1 MCLSLSQRMAYFIV
15 LCGGILWGTT
25 GTAQTFV
32 PETVDPFVVSTLRLS
47 ISGLVL
53 SAILFMMKRIQLR
66 NLPWKHIVIAAIAIA
81 LFQYSFFTSVRLT
94 GVAVGTVV
102 TIGSAPIF
110 TGILEWIVLRSRPSR
125 QWFIATMMAI
135 IGCGLL
141 FFNKELVIIN
151 NLGVTIA
158 LCGGFLF
165 ATYSFLNKPIVE
177 KVDAIEGVAIVFV
190 ISALLFLPFS
200 FSFSREGLFTTSG
213 ILAVLYI
220 ALITTALAY
229 VLYSVGL
236 KYIPSSSAT
245 TLALAEPFTAA
256 ILSVV
261 IVGEVLNFSAWFGV
275 FLLLAGILIL
285 TIQPN
290 FRFKRIMNR

>member
-1 MCLSLSQRMAYFIV
+1 MCLSLSKRMAYFIV